1 MDRKI
6 LNCEERRFIM
16 IQYSEKEF
24 VGKRMEEIITQKGL
38 TKIQVCKEAGIS
50 RPTLDKF
57 IEGNILNERNFYKY
71 LKMLL
76 DYFKISSEQEFK
88 GYFIETKPQESKH
101 FSSDIAYASEVT
113 GISEE
118 HIREI
123 MQGADATRE
132 ELQELALCF
141 RTSTR
146 GVQNKHYFENVEN
159 VPRCNIIGA
168 EYENGICG
176 YIEIQLAKRKDKLI
190 YPITELTKDSV
201 KWQLNQEFL
210 VVPCLNNRLLLIN
223 RKHLKYIKL
232 YTVGHGKDNGI
243 SRHEE
248 TSVRKFLNERIQN
261 FSSFEETPLVVYEV
275 YKKYGNVTNEKT
287 NKDDLT
293 KLEREIFGLL
303 RKEYVRESY
312 IKSQTSLTEIYYDD
326 GTWDN
331 IVIDFNK
338 RENLTT
344 NIKKVQEWIQPQ
356 VEDELYMEGEAG
368 EYISY
373 NTERIA
379 IMDIPLLQIE
389 DALLAR
395 EEIAKQE
402 QKHLRGID
410 LPYHWNNTC
419 SH

>member
-1 MDRKI
+1 MI
-6 LNCEERRFIM
+6 L
-16 IQYSEKEF
+16 YSEKEHA
-24 VGKRMEEIITQKGL
+24 GKRMEEIFSERGL
-38 TKIQVCKEAGIS
+38 TKIQVCKDTGIS

-57 IEGNILNERNFYKY
+57 IEGNIRNEKNFYKY
-71 LKMLL
+71 LKILFQYL
-76 DYFKISSEQEFK
+76 DISSEQEFK
-88 GYFIETKPQESKH
+88 GWYKTEELQKKEYNP
-101 FSSDIAYASEVT
+101 SDISYASEVT

-118 HIREI
+118 HIQEI
-123 MQGADATRE
+123 LQGADATRE

-141 RTSTR
+141 RTSTK

-168 EYENGICG
+168 EYENGIWG
-176 YIEIQLAKRKDKLI
+176 YIEIQPARRKDKLI

-232 YTVGHGKDNGI
+232 YTVGHGKDKGI

-248 TSVRKFLNERIQN
+248 TSIRKFLNERIQN
-261 FSSFEETPLVVYEV
+261 FSSFEEAPLVVYEV
-275 YKKYGNVTNEKT
+275 YKRYGNVTNEKT

-293 KLEREIFGLL
+293 KLEKEIFGLL
-303 RKEYVRESY
+303 RKEYIRESY

-326 GTWDN
+326 GAWDT
-331 IVIDFNK
+331 IVIDFNE

-344 NIKKVQEWIQPQ
+344 NIKRVQEWIQPQ
-356 VEDELYMEGEAG
+356 VEDELYMDGEAG

-379 IMDIPLLQIE
+379 IMDIPLLQVE

-395 EEIAKQE
+395 EEDSKQE
-402 QKHLRGID
+402 QKYLKGID
-410 LPYHWNNTC
+410 LPYEWKDTNN
-419 SH
+419 H